1 MAGILKLQ
9 QVQLGDSVTAANNFI
24 LSVPAVPDG
33 TLDVKRGDGTSV
45 LNVAS
50 DGSVSVKNI
59 GGAAVM
65 SIATNGRITGKG
77 LPFAGAE
84 FSVTGGVLTVHSS
97 FGMTMS
103 RVSVGR
109 YQVTFTVPVPANY
122 AAAINQVRSVTWTN
136 SGCAYLKALH
146 ELEFVENSA
155 ETDVGASAYPS
166 SVLFFEV

>member
-9 QVQLGDSVTAANNFI
+9 QVQLGDSVTATNNFI

-33 TLDVKRGDGTSV
+33 TLDVKRGDGTS
-45 LNVAS
+45 
-50 DGSVSVKNI
+50 
-59 GGAAVM
+59 VM

-103 RVSVGR
+103 RVSAGL

-122 AAAINQVRSVTWTN
+122 AAVANQVRFTSWVD
-136 SGCAYLKALH
+136 SGWQYTKAASRLQC
-146 ELEFVENSA
+146 VENNA
-155 ETDVGASAYPS
+155 DADVYGSSSPS
-166 SVLFFEV
+166 SIIFFEV